1 MNPFVLVP
9 FVIFVSVVLFNIKP
23 INQRIVDNLVVPLA
37 FIAIMISIIGALI
50 IHFICLDN
58 IVDEQVVAVY
68 DIVPVDGTY
77 THDYASSHSHGVYV
91 YASISE
97 DDTLKRIEMD
107 TYALQFDD
115 DNPRVE
121 HIRCEG
127 KFLFFISN
135 TYRYRVY
142 IPDRKGSAGVGTF
155 Q

>member
-1 MNPFVLVP
+1 MNPFMLVL
-9 FVIFVSVVLFNIKP
+9 FVIVILVVLFNIEP
-23 INQRIVDNLVVPLA
+23 INQRIADNLIAPLA
-37 FIAIMISIIGALI
+37 FIVIVISLLGALI
-50 IHFICLDN
+50 IHFICLNN

-68 DIVPVDGTY
+68 DIVPVDGAY
-77 THDYASSHSHGVYV
+77 THDYSSRHTHGVYV
-91 YASISE
+91 YANTDE
-97 DDTLKRIEMD
+97 DGTLKRIEMD

-121 HIRCEG
+121 HIKYKG

-135 TYRYRVY
+135 TYRYKVY

>member
-1 MNPFVLVP
+1 MNPFMLVLFIV
-9 FVIFVSVVLFNIKP
+9 VILIVLFNIEP
-23 INQRIVDNLVVPLA
+23 INQRISDNLIAPLA
-37 FIAIMISIIGALI
+37 FIAIMISLIGALI
-50 IHFICLDN
+50 IHFICLNN

-77 THDYASSHSHGVYV
+77 THDYASRHSHGVYV
-91 YASISE
+91 YASVSE

-115 DNPRVE
+115 DNSRVE
-121 HIRCEG
+121 HIKCKG

-135 TYRYRVY
+135 TYRYKVY